1 MNGFSSR
8 RGSRRGPASV
18 AVLRVA
24 TCGLGVALACLPPGG
39 ARAQVPAEPVLQG
52 EVLRGSEPFPDVM
65 VVLHRV
71 TPAVAGEV
79 DSVRVGADGQFRFN
93 LPSVPA
99 AGARSEVYFAS
110 VRHHGV
116 LYFGALLGEAIQ
128 LDSIYRIQVY
138 DTASPPAGGLEF
150 TVEVR
155 NIVLEAAED
164 GSWQVTDL
172 IQIRNDGD
180 RTWVVSGDRP
190 VWSFPLPEGAFRFEV
205 GQSDLPDD
213 AVRFE
218 GGSLNLFAPV
228 PPGERLYV
236 IRYGLPTPLTTVPM
250 PGVTER
256 IQLLVREPA
265 PPLAVEGLVAE
276 QPVELEPGSTYR
288 VYSGEDLQGGQAVI
302 TEGSDGRGGV
312 PMEWIAVILALVLG
326 GAGVLAVGLRR
337 GGGEGSG
344 PKGAGGPG
352 PVGATGAADTRGS
365 SHAGGGA
372 GPRLPGASGVGSAA
386 DPDSRAAILA
396 EIARLDDEFEAG
408 PGTDEDRRAW
418 EARRT
423 LLKDRLRS
431 RK

>member
-1 MNGFSSR
+1 
-8 RGSRRGPASV
+8 
-18 AVLRVA
+18 
-24 TCGLGVALACLPPGG
+24 
-39 ARAQVPAEPVLQG
+39 
-52 EVLRGSEPFPDVM
+52 M

-79 DSVRVGADGQFRFN
+79 DSVRVGADGQFRFD

-138 DTASPPAGGLEF
+138 DTASPPAGALEF

-155 NIVLEAAED
+155 NIVLEAAAD

-180 RTWVVSGDRP
+180 RTWVARGDQP

-218 GGSLNLFAPV
+218 GGALHLFAPV
-228 PPGERLYV
+228 PPGDRLYV

-288 VYSGEDLQGGQAVI
+288 VYSGEDLQGGRAVI

-337 GGGEGSG
+337 GGD
-344 PKGAGGPG
+344 AAGPG
-352 PVGATGAADTRGS
+352 PA
-365 SHAGGGA
+365 GA
-372 GPRLPGASGVGSAA
+372 GQSGRGPTSGASRAPGSLPTGGDPGSASPRTA
-386 DPDSRAAILA
+386 GAGRSAEPDSRAAILA

-408 PGTDEDRRAW
+408 PGTDEARRAW
-418 EARRT
+418 EARRRV
-423 LLKDRLRS
+423 LKDRLRS
-431 RK
+431 RE